1 MFQFEQVIDITLSS
15 EQEENDGNNDNNDNV
30 ILKVGISG
38 LDENRSESFISSLS
52 SNYTL
57 FLIHG
62 MGSSNYT
69 WHNQVKQ
76 LSPYFQIICPDLR
89 AHGRL
94 SYPYNLPLSYSI
106 QYE

>member
-1 MFQFEQVIDITLSS
+1 MFHFEQVIDVALS
-15 EQEENDGNNDNNDNV
+15 EEEGGADDSDNSV

-38 LDENRSESFISSLS
+38 LEDNRNESSTSPLS
-52 SNYTL
+52 STYTL
-57 FLIHG
+57 FFIHG

-89 AHGRL
+89 AHGTL
-94 SYPYNLPLSYSI
+94 SH
-106 QYE
+106 